1 MGSSKKRSKAGNGR
15 TVSRRSGSPVE
26 DAKKHSDR
34 NKQRR
39 QKYADDPEYAAEQ
52 RRRFRTYYR
61 EARNLTARGASIL
74 AGGKL
79 LARAQ
84 SKEVVIH
91 YSGGKIAPP
100 VVTHCYTVRE
110 ASQALARS
118 ELTLRR
124 WIKQGIVPRPRLHD
138 TSYGYMHYSRG
149 ELKVI
154 ARILARHEEEFDYL
168 HKKHTSTIRS
178 LWTAV
183 ESYRSSK
190 V

>member
-1 MGSSKKRSKAGNGR
+1 MGSPRRRSKAGNGR
-15 TVSRRSGSPVE
+15 TVSRRGGSPVE

-34 NKQRR
+34 NRQRR
-39 QKYADDPEYAAEQ
+39 QKYADDPEYAEEQ
-52 RRRFRTYYR
+52 KRRFRTYYR
-61 EARNLTARGASIL
+61 QTRNLATRGGSIL

-84 SKEVVIH
+84 SKEVVVD
-91 YSGGKIAPP
+91 GGGEQSATP
-100 VVTHCYTVRE
+100 VVVACYTVRE

-124 WIKQGIVPRPRLHD
+124 WIKDGIVPRPRLHD

-154 ARILARHEEEFDYL
+154 SRILARHEEEFDYL
-168 HKKHTSTIRS
+168 HKKHTSTIGN
-178 LWTAV
+178 LWAAV

>member
-1 MGSSKKRSKAGNGR
+1 MGSPKKRSKKSSGR
-15 TVSRRSGSPVE
+15 ATGRRSGSPIQ
-26 DAKKHSDR
+26 DAKEHSDR
-34 NKQRR
+34 NRLRR
-39 QKYADDPEYAAEQ
+39 EKYADDPEYAEEQ
-52 RRRFRTYYR
+52 KRRFRAYYR
-61 EARNLTARGASIL
+61 ETRNLKTRGGSIL

-84 SKEVVIH
+84 SKECRVNGLNPITTDPVVIL
-91 YSGGKIAPP
+91 
-100 VVTHCYTVRE
+100 CYTVRE

-124 WIKQGIVPRPRLHD
+124 WIKEGLVPRPRLHD

-149 ELKVI
+149 ELKVM

-168 HKKHTSTIRS
+168 HKKHTSTINN
-178 LWTAV
+178 LWAAV
-183 ESYRSSK
+183 ETYRLSK